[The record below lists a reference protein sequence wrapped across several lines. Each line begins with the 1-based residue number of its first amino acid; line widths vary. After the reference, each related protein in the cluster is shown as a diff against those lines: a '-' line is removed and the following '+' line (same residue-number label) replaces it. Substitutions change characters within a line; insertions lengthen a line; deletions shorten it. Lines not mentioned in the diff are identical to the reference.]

1 MKLGGIGRAAI
12 TAAVALALWSVG
24 FSKPASAQLRYFR
37 VCPGPT
43 MDGCGTPY
51 DFTIALGQQKQI
63 QIAEQI
69 LSGKI
74 TDMVHVEGMIV
85 TKPAFYNWPLMFHLD
100 PNSIGFF
107 TFAHP
112 TCWGYSTVDVNAN
125 LDKIGSPGF
134 LPTHYWCPRGY
145 RISKEIHGYW

>member
-1 MKLGGIGRAAI
+1 VKLGGIAHTAV
-12 TAAVALALWSVG
+12 TAAAMLALCSVGLSRQALAE
-24 FSKPASAQLRYFR
+24 FRYFR

-43 MDGCGTPY
+43 ADGCGTPY

-63 QIAEQI
+63 QTAEQI

-85 TKPAFYNWPLMFHLD
+85 AKPAFYNWPWMFYLE
-100 PNSIGFF
+100 PKSIGFF

-112 TCWGYSTVDVNAN
+112 TCWGYSTVDVNTN

-145 RISKEIHGYW
+145 RISKEIHAY